1 MSTKQTIMNTQAT
14 QFYTFAQKDDNPFIL
29 ETGEIF
35 GPVTLA
41 YEMYGTL
48 NEEKDN
54 VILLF
59 HALTGSQHAAGINR
73 SLPEAGHYW
82 TDDCHVGWWD
92 SFIGPNKALD
102 TNRFCIICANWL
114 GGCYGSTG
122 PSSMAP
128 DGKPYGS
135 RFPCIRTNDIVDSQM
150 RLIDH
155 LGISRLHAVI
165 GSSLGGMFSLNLATR
180 YPDRVTTTIAIA
192 TGMDVSV
199 LQRLHNFEQ
208 IRAIESDRHFSGGN
222 YYSTQAPLNGL
233 ALARM
238 ISHKTFVSLSALQ
251 RRAKRDIDQTVDM
264 DAFYQVNH
272 PIESYLL
279 YQGEKF
285 ARRFDANSYLRILDA
300 WQHYNLLK
308 ESGANNLVDLFRG
321 CNDQRFL
328 VFSIDSD
335 VCFYPEDQSNLVS
348 LLQKADIATQHITVH
363 SEKGHDAFLLQPELF
378 TPHLYYTLHEKW

>member
-1 MSTKQTIMNTQAT
+1 MNTEKT
-14 QFYTFAQKDDNPFIL
+14 QFYTFANSGENPFIL
-29 ETGEIF
+29 QSGKPF

-41 YEMYGTL
+41 YETYGRL
-48 NEEKDN
+48 NEKKDN
-54 VILLF
+54 AILLL

-73 SLPEAGHYW
+73 SVPEAGSYW
-82 TDDCHVGWWD
+82 IDECHTGWWD
-92 SFIGPNKALD
+92 DFIGPNKALD

-122 PSSMAP
+122 PSSLNPAT
-128 DGKPYGS
+128 GKPYGS
-135 RFPCIRTNDIVDSQM
+135 DFPSIRTNDIVDSQM

-155 LGISRLHAVI
+155 LGITRLHAVI

-192 TGMDVSV
+192 TGIDVSV

-208 IRAIESDRHFSGGN
+208 IQAIESDRFFCGGN
-222 YYSTQAPLNGL
+222 YYAGEAPLNGL

-251 RRAKRDIDQTVDM
+251 RRAKRDIDQTTSKDT
-264 DAFYQVNH
+264 FYQVNH

-279 YQGEKF
+279 YQGLKF
-285 ARRFDANSYLRILDA
+285 TRRFDANSYLRILDA
-300 WQHYNLLK
+300 WQHFNLLQ
-308 ESGANNLVDLFRG
+308 ETGEQDIVNLFKR
-321 CNDQRFL
+321 CKDQRFL

-335 VCFYPEDQSNLVS
+335 VCFYPEDQSELVRI
-348 LLQKADIATQHITVH
+348 LHQAGIPTQHITVH

-378 TPHLYYTLHEKW
+378 TPHLDYTLHKKW